1 MTQPGGVELFD
12 ADRLRLVEAPPPRLS
27 PEDRRA
33 MDDAWDAAVLANPAL
48 FDGPVAACTGL
59 KREGP
64 QSLALT
70 WVRASYRLYALRGVP
85 GASVRL
91 PSLFVAVA
99 QPADDGRLLL
109 GRMSPWTTSPGRWQL
124 PGGSVDPPP
133 DREPLDLAAL
143 RRHAARELAEETG
156 IGTPSDDLTL
166 WQVTR
171 GANGSVGV
179 LFQAPPHPV
188 SWLHERYAALTSCE
202 RARCRDPELDRIA
215 LVRSPAD
222 LAGLTG
228 PHVDYL
234 EPVVRRHGQF
244 WFTGQT
250 AAGSQRAGQ
259 ARR

>member
-1 MTQPGGVELFD
+1 MTQPCGVELFD
-12 ADRLRLVEAPPPRLS
+12 ADRLRLVEAPPTRLS

-33 MDDAWDAAVLANPAL
+33 MDDAWDAAVRANPAL
-48 FDGPVAACTGL
+48 FDGPVAACTDL
-59 KREGP
+59 EREGP
-64 QSLALT
+64 QGLALT
-70 WVRASYRLYALRGVP
+70 WVRATYRLYALRRVP

-99 QPADDGRLLL
+99 QPADDGRLLV
-109 GRMSPWTTSPGRWQL
+109 GRMAPWTTSPGRWQL
-124 PGGSVDPPP
+124 PGGSVEPPP
-133 DREPLDLAAL
+133 DGEPLDVAAL
-143 RRHAARELAEETG
+143 RSHAARELTEETG
-156 IGTPSDDLTL
+156 IGISADDLTR

-179 LFQAPPHPV
+179 LFQAPPRPV
-188 SWLHERYAALTSCE
+188 SWLHERYAALTSSE
-202 RARCRDPELDRIA
+202 RALGRDPELDRIA

-234 EPVVRRHGQF
+234 EPVLLRHDQF